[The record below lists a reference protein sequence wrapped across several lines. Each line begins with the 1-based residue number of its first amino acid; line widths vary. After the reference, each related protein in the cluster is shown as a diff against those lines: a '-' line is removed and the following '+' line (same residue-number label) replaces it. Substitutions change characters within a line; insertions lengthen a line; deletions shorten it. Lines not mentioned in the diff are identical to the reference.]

1 MRYTLIR
8 LALAAVTL
16 FAFAHA
22 ASADYVSTWP

>member
-1 MRYTLIR
+1 MRNTFIR

-22 ASADYVSTWP
+22 ASADFVPTWP